1 MNTTREDFF
10 RSIQTQE
17 DGRSVGVSY
26 SDSLEG
32 LDSCLLQVGSEGD
45 FTCAYLSD
53 QQARELRDA
62 LDAYLAA
69 PTEDA

>member
-17 DGRSVGVSY
+17 VGRSVGLSY

-32 LDSCLLQVGSEGD
+32 LDSCLLQVGSEGS
-45 FTCAYLSD
+45 FTCAIS
-53 QQARELRDA
+53 AKSKRENCATRWM
-62 LDAYLAA
+62 
-69 PTEDA
+69 PS

>member
-1 MNTTREDFF
+1 MNTTRGDFF

-17 DGRSVGVSY
+17 DGRTVGVSY

-32 LDSCLLQVGSEGD
+32 LDSCLLQVGREGNSD
-45 FTCAYLSD
+45 CVYLGE